1 MSLAS
6 RSVMAL
12 SIEVPD
18 FLKDESLSDLASPPS
33 LPPSA
38 DAQADTPQAWD
49 EPFSPGAM
57 SALASP
63 WGVGP
68 FEGASASASA
78 DSLSPFACARPNA
91 FAACGRIST
100 SSSGAGTHYEC
111 LAYSPHQV
119 SSSGGSSQ
127 YTNTLYNSGSDDEEE
142 DEPSSPAAAP
152 ANAPWCCTTRLV
164 SLSSCASAFASACP
178 SPRAV
183 PSSPQKQPCTPAS
196 TTICRDT
203 PATPATITSSSADQ
217 GCCCL
222 SPRTE
227 ARVAAAFG
235 RFDWAA
241 WASEPEWSALR
252 DAQMSTLEHFG
263 LIHWTL
269 SDLHDAQLAE
279 AFASV
284 DWAALAATCASA
296 ACASATSAA
305 TAIAAATTT
314 SSCEVEVEAQC
325 EDFGL
330 LREAADE
337 VVLAL
342 LSPAHQ
348 RGYRLAAADVV
359 LMCADMADLEACGLV
374 GWTPKRLALDTAFRR
389 LVLEAPAAE
398 AAEAAEA
405 AGAAEAQGS
414 GGDSCCGSPC
424 CTSAGGSSY
433 SPCSTSSSTRG
444 SCGAWWL
451 ADEADEAVRAL
462 VFGEETC
469 C

>member
-1 MSLAS
+1 
-6 RSVMAL
+6 
-12 SIEVPD
+12 
-18 FLKDESLSDLASPPS
+18 
-33 LPPSA
+33 
-38 DAQADTPQAWD
+38 
-49 EPFSPGAM
+49 M

-68 FEGASASASA
+68 FEGVSASGSA

-100 SSSGAGTHYEC
+100 SSGSGAGTHYEC
-111 LAYSPHQV
+111 LAYSPRQV

-142 DEPSSPAAAP
+142 DEPSSPTAAP
-152 ANAPWCCTTRLV
+152 ADAPC
-164 SLSSCASAFASACP
+164 
-178 SPRAV
+178 SPR
-183 PSSPQKQPCTPAS
+183 QQPCTPTS
-196 TTICRDT
+196 TTIGRDT
-203 PATPATITSSSADQ
+203 PATPATTTSSSADPC
-217 GCCCL
+217 CCCL

-227 ARVAAAFG
+227 AQVAAAFG
-235 RFDWAA
+235 RFD

-252 DAQMSTLEHFG
+252 DAQMRTLEHFG

-284 DWAALAATCASA
+284 DWAALAATSA
-296 ACASATSAA
+296 AACVSATATAA
-305 TAIAAATTT
+305 AAIAAATTT
-314 SSCEVEVEAQC
+314 SSCEFEVEAPC

-337 VVLAL
+337 AVLAL

-389 LVLEAPAAE
+389 LVLKAPAAE
-398 AAEAAEA
+398 AEAGEA
-405 AGAAEAQGS
+405 AGS
-414 GGDSCCGSPC
+414 SGDSCCGSPC

-433 SPCSTSSSTRG
+433 SPCSTSTSTRG

-451 ADEADEAVRAL
+451 ADEEDEAVQAL
-462 VFGEETC
+462 VFGEGELAGSC
-469 C
+469 DADEPRPSMQ